1 MLKEMKKYWEMG
13 YKFVRCDDL
22 GEGVE
27 DDWEEVVYDYET
39 CEEDNYIDFSFEVEE
54 EEKTVYYRVT
64 CDE

>member
-1 MLKEMKKYWEMG
+1 MLEMMKEFWEMG
-13 YKFVRCDDL
+13 YKFVGCDDY
-22 GEGVE
+22 GTHEE

-39 CEEDNYIDFSFEVEE
+39 CEEDDYMDFSFEVKE

>member
-13 YKFVRCDDL
+13 YKFVRYDDF
-22 GEGVE
+22 GEEIE

-39 CEEDNYIDFSFEVEE
+39 CEEDDYMDFSFEVKE
-54 EEKTVYYRVT
+54 EEKTVYYRMT